1 MTTTSFIWCLVLV
14 VAVMVLG
21 YVRLCLNYRRNIRK
35 VAFMFDAIDASD
47 FTFSFSTKG
56 VSGSDA
62 MLNKSLNRIK
72 QILVN
77 ARDEAVE
84 REKYYEQIMDA
95 AGTGLLVVDGAGH
108 ILQHN
113 VAATRLLHR
122 PVLTHMEQVGQQFAD
137 GSLSVRETYTT
148 LRNKRVRIVAFSDIN
163 GELANREV
171 DSWIKLI
178 RVLTHEI
185 MNTITPITSLSQ
197 SLLQQASGE
206 QREGLEVINK
216 TGTELMA
223 FVENYRRFTHVPQ
236 PQPRLFYAKPFLER
250 MATLA
255 DADGRVGVSVKPA
268 DLLVYADEGLMG
280 RVVTNLLKNAKE
292 AVACAQDEEGG
303 GDGNPQ
309 HDSSPQHDGSKVW
322 IEAYTG
328 DDDSVV
334 IDICDDAALIAP
346 DVAQHVFVPFFTT
359 KQGGSGIGLPLS
371 RQIMR
376 VSGGTLELVQD
387 AKARKTV
394 FRMKI

>member
-14 VAVMVLG
+14 VAVMGLG

-95 AGTGLLVVDGAGH
+95 VGSGLLVVDGAGH

-255 DADGRVGVSVKPA
+255 DADGKVDVSVEPA

-303 GDGNPQ
+303 GDG
-309 HDSSPQHDGSKVW
+309 SPQRDSKVW

-334 IDICDDAALIAP
+334 IDVCDDAALIAP

>member
-1 MTTTSFIWCLVLV
+1 MTTTSFIWCLVLA

-21 YVRLCLNYRRNIRK
+21 YVRLYLSYRRNISK

-62 MLNKSLNRIK
+62 IK

-95 AGTGLLVVDGAGH
+95 AGTGLLVVDEAGH

-122 PVLTHMEQVGQQFAD
+122 SVLTHMEQVGQQFAD

-171 DSWIKLI
+171 DSWMKLI

-197 SLLQQASGE
+197 SLLQQAKGE

-292 AVACAQDEEGG
+292 AVACAQDEEGS
-303 GDGNPQ
+303 GDG
-309 HDSSPQHDGSKVW
+309 SSQRDSKVW

-346 DVAQHVFVPFFTT
+346 DVAQQVFVPFFTT

-387 AKARKTV
+387 AKAHKTV

>member
-14 VAVMVLG
+14 VAAMVLG

-197 SLLQQASGE
+197 SLLQQAKGE

-255 DADGRVGVSVKPA
+255 DADGKVGVSVEPA

-303 GDGNPQ
+303 GDG
-309 HDSSPQHDGSKVW
+309 SPQRDSKVW

-334 IDICDDAALIAP
+334 IDVCDDAALIAP
-346 DVAQHVFVPFFTT
+346 DVAQQVFVPFFTT

-387 AKARKTV
+387 AEARKTV

>member
-1 MTTTSFIWCLVLV
+1 MTTTSFFWCLLLV

-21 YVRLCLNYRRNIRK
+21 YVRLCLSYRRNIRK

-122 PVLTHMEQVGQQFAD
+122 SVLTHMEQVGQQFAD

-206 QREGLEVINK
+206 QCEGLEVINK

-236 PQPRLFYAKPFLER
+236 PQPRLFYVKPFLER

-255 DADGRVGVSVKPA
+255 DADGRVSVSVEPA

-303 GDGNPQ
+303 GDSNLQ
-309 HDSSPQHDGSKVW
+309 HDSKVW

-334 IDICDDAALIAP
+334 IDVCDDAALIAP

>member
-14 VAVMVLG
+14 VAVMALG
-21 YVRLCLNYRRNIRK
+21 YVRLCLSYRRNIRK

-95 AGTGLLVVDGAGH
+95 VGTGLMVVDGAGH

-122 PVLTHMEQVGQQFAD
+122 SVLTHMEQVGQQFAD

-197 SLLQQASGE
+197 SLLQQARGE

-255 DADGRVGVSVKPA
+255 DADGKVGVSVEPA

-303 GDGNPQ
+303 GDGGPQ
-309 HDSSPQHDGSKVW
+309 RDSKVW

-334 IDICDDAALIAP
+334 IDVCDDAALIAP

-387 AKARKTV
+387 AKVRKTV

>member
-1 MTTTSFIWCLVLV
+1 
-14 VAVMVLG
+14 
-21 YVRLCLNYRRNIRK
+21 
-35 VAFMFDAIDASD
+35 
-47 FTFSFSTKG
+47 
-56 VSGSDA
+56 

-95 AGTGLLVVDGAGH
+95 AGTGLLVVDEAGH

-122 PVLTHMEQVGQQFAD
+122 SVLTHMEQVGQLFAD

-197 SLLQQASGE
+197 SLLQQAKGE

-236 PQPRLFYAKPFLER
+236 PQPRLFYAKSFLER

-303 GDGNPQ
+303 GDGSAQRNG
-309 HDSSPQHDGSKVW
+309 SPQRDGKVW

-346 DVAQHVFVPFFTT
+346 DVAQQVFVPFFTT

>member
-14 VAVMVLG
+14 VAVMGLG

-197 SLLQQASGE
+197 SLLQQARGE

-255 DADGRVGVSVKPA
+255 DADGKVGVSVEPA

-303 GDGNPQ
+303 GDG
-309 HDSSPQHDGSKVW
+309 SPQRDSKVW

-334 IDICDDAALIAP
+334 IDVCDDAALIAP

>member
-197 SLLQQASGE
+197 SLLQQARGE

-255 DADGRVGVSVKPA
+255 DADGRVGVSVEPA

-303 GDGNPQ
+303 GDGGPQ
-309 HDSSPQHDGSKVW
+309 RDSKVW

-334 IDICDDAALIAP
+334 IDVCDDAALIAP

>member
-21 YVRLCLNYRRNIRK
+21 YVHLYLSYRRNISK

-47 FTFSFSTKG
+47 FTFSFSTQG

-95 AGTGLLVVDGAGH
+95 AGTGLLVVDEAGH

-122 PVLTHMEQVGQQFAD
+122 SVLTHMEQVGQLFAD

-197 SLLQQASGE
+197 SLLQQAKGE

-236 PQPRLFYAKPFLER
+236 PQPRLFYAKSFLER

-292 AVACAQDEEGG
+292 AVACAQDEEGS
-303 GDGNPQ
+303 GDGSSQ
-309 HDSSPQHDGSKVW
+309 RDGSPQRDGKVW

-346 DVAQHVFVPFFTT
+346 DVAQQVFVPFFTT

>member
-21 YVRLCLNYRRNIRK
+21 YVRLYLNYRRNIRK

-197 SLLQQASGE
+197 SLLQQARGE

-255 DADGRVGVSVKPA
+255 DADGRVSVSVEPA
-268 DLLVYADEGLMG
+268 DLLVYADEGLME

-303 GDGNPQ
+303 GDG
-309 HDSSPQHDGSKVW
+309 SPQRDSKVW

>member
-1 MTTTSFIWCLVLV
+1 MTTTSFFWCLVLV

-21 YVRLCLNYRRNIRK
+21 YVHLYLSYRRNISK

-47 FTFSFSTKG
+47 FTFSFSTQG

-95 AGTGLLVVDGAGH
+95 AGTGLLVVDEAGH

-113 VAATRLLHR
+113 VAAARLLHR
-122 PVLTHMEQVGQQFAD
+122 SVLTHMEQVGQQFAD

-197 SLLQQASGE
+197 SLLQQAKGE

-236 PQPRLFYAKPFLER
+236 SQPRLFYAKPFLER

-292 AVACAQDEEGG
+292 AVACAQDEEGS
-303 GDGNPQ
+303 GDGSAQ
-309 HDSSPQHDGSKVW
+309 RVGSPQCDGKVW

-346 DVAQHVFVPFFTT
+346 DVAQQVFVPFFTT

>member
-21 YVRLCLNYRRNIRK
+21 YVRLCLSYRRNIRK

-122 PVLTHMEQVGQQFAD
+122 SVLTHMEQVGQQFAD

-255 DADGRVGVSVKPA
+255 DADGRVGVSVEPA

-292 AVACAQDEEGG
+292 AVACAQDEESG
-303 GDGNPQ
+303 GDGGPQ
-309 HDSSPQHDGSKVW
+309 HGSKVW

-334 IDICDDAALIAP
+334 IDVCDDAALIAP

>member
-122 PVLTHMEQVGQQFAD
+122 SVLTHMEQVGQQFAD

-206 QREGLEVINK
+206 QREGLEAINK

-255 DADGRVGVSVKPA
+255 DADGKVGVSVEPA

-292 AVACAQDEEGG
+292 AVAGAQDEEGR

-309 HDSSPQHDGSKVW
+309 RDSKVW

-334 IDICDDAALIAP
+334 IDVCDDAALIAP

-387 AKARKTV
+387 AKVRKTV

>member
-21 YVRLCLNYRRNIRK
+21 YVRLFLSYRRNISK

-47 FTFSFSTKG
+47 FTFSFSTQG

-95 AGTGLLVVDGAGH
+95 AGTGLLVVDEAGH

-122 PVLTHMEQVGQQFAD
+122 SVLTHMEQVGQLFAD

-197 SLLQQASGE
+197 SLLQQAKGE

-236 PQPRLFYAKPFLER
+236 PQPRLFYAKSFLER

-303 GDGNPQ
+303 GDGSAQRNG
-309 HDSSPQHDGSKVW
+309 SPQRDGKVW

-346 DVAQHVFVPFFTT
+346 DVAQQVFVPFFTT

>member
-95 AGTGLLVVDGAGH
+95 VGTGLLVVDGAGH

-255 DADGRVGVSVKPA
+255 DADGKVGVSVEPA

-292 AVACAQDEEGG
+292 AVACAQDEEGS
-303 GDGNPQ
+303 GDG
-309 HDSSPQHDGSKVW
+309 SSQRDSKVW

-346 DVAQHVFVPFFTT
+346 DVAQQVFVPFFTT

>member
-21 YVRLCLNYRRNIRK
+21 YVHLYLSYRRNISK

-47 FTFSFSTKG
+47 FTFSFSTQG

-95 AGTGLLVVDGAGH
+95 AGTGLLVVDEAGH

-122 PVLTHMEQVGQQFAD
+122 SVLTHMEQVGQQFAD

-197 SLLQQASGE
+197 SLLQQAKGE

-236 PQPRLFYAKPFLER
+236 PQSRLFYAKPFLER

-292 AVACAQDEEGG
+292 AVACAQDEEGS
-303 GDGNPQ
+303 GDGSLQ
-309 HDSSPQHDGSKVW
+309 RDGSAQRDGKVW

-346 DVAQHVFVPFFTT
+346 DVAQQVFVPFFTT

-387 AKARKTV
+387 AKAHKTV

>member
-21 YVRLCLNYRRNIRK
+21 YVRLYLNYRRNIRK

-56 VSGSDA
+56 VSGSEA

-197 SLLQQASGE
+197 SLLQQAKGE

-236 PQPRLFYAKPFLER
+236 PQPRLFYAKPFLKR

-303 GDGNPQ
+303 GDGSAQ
-309 HDSSPQHDGSKVW
+309 RVGSPQRDGKVW

-346 DVAQHVFVPFFTT
+346 DVAQQVFVPFFTT

>member
-14 VAVMVLG
+14 VAVMGLG

-95 AGTGLLVVDGAGH
+95 VGTGLLVVDGAGH

-197 SLLQQASGE
+197 SLLQQAKGE

-303 GDGNPQ
+303 GDGSAQ
-309 HDSSPQHDGSKVW
+309 RDSKVW

-346 DVAQHVFVPFFTT
+346 DVAQQVFVPFFTT

>member
-14 VAVMVLG
+14 VAVMALG
-21 YVRLCLNYRRNIRK
+21 YVRLCLSYRRNIRK

-95 AGTGLLVVDGAGH
+95 VGTGLLVVDGAGH

-122 PVLTHMEQVGQQFAD
+122 SVLTHMEQVGQQFAD

-197 SLLQQASGE
+197 SLLQQARGE

-255 DADGRVGVSVKPA
+255 DADGKVGVSVEPA

-292 AVACAQDEEGG
+292 AVACAQDEEGS
-303 GDGNPQ
+303 GDG
-309 HDSSPQHDGSKVW
+309 SPQRDSKVW
-322 IEAYTG
+322 IKAYTG

-334 IDICDDAALIAP
+334 IDVCDDAALIAP

>member
-122 PVLTHMEQVGQQFAD
+122 SVLTHMEQVGQQFAD

-197 SLLQQASGE
+197 SLLQQARGE

-255 DADGRVGVSVKPA
+255 DADGKVGVNVEPA

-303 GDGNPQ
+303 GDG
-309 HDSSPQHDGSKVW
+309 SPQRDSKVW

-334 IDICDDAALIAP
+334 IDICDDAALIAS

>member
-1 MTTTSFIWCLVLV
+1 MTTTSFFWCLVLV

-21 YVRLCLNYRRNIRK
+21 YVRLCLSYRRNIRK

-122 PVLTHMEQVGQQFAD
+122 SVLTHMEQVGQQFAD

-292 AVACAQDEEGG
+292 AVACAHDEEGC
-303 GDGNPQ
+303 GDGNLQ
-309 HDSSPQHDGSKVW
+309 RDSKVW

>member
-14 VAVMVLG
+14 VAVMGLG

-197 SLLQQASGE
+197 SLLQQARGE

-255 DADGRVGVSVKPA
+255 DADGKVGVSVEPA

-292 AVACAQDEEGG
+292 AVACAQDEEGR

-309 HDSSPQHDGSKVW
+309 RDSKVW

>member
-21 YVRLCLNYRRNIRK
+21 YVHLYLSYRRNISK

-47 FTFSFSTKG
+47 FTFSFSTQG

-95 AGTGLLVVDGAGH
+95 AGTGLLVVDEAGH

-122 PVLTHMEQVGQQFAD
+122 SVLTHMEQVGQLFAD

-197 SLLQQASGE
+197 SLLQQAKGE

-236 PQPRLFYAKPFLER
+236 PQPRLFYAKSFLER

-303 GDGNPQ
+303 GDGSAQRNG
-309 HDSSPQHDGSKVW
+309 SPQRDGKVW

-346 DVAQHVFVPFFTT
+346 DVAQQVFVPFFTT

>member
-84 REKYYEQIMDA
+84 REKDYEQIMDA

-255 DADGRVGVSVKPA
+255 DADGRVGVSVEPA
-268 DLLVYADEGLMG
+268 DLLVYSDEGLMG

-303 GDGNPQ
+303 GD
-309 HDSSPQHDGSKVW
+309 SSPQRDSKVW

-334 IDICDDAALIAP
+334 IDVCDDAALIAP

>member
-1 MTTTSFIWCLVLV
+1 MTTTSFFWCLVLV

-21 YVRLCLNYRRNIRK
+21 YVHLYLNYRRNISK

-47 FTFSFSTKG
+47 FTFSFSTQG

-95 AGTGLLVVDGAGH
+95 AGTGLLVVDEAGN

-122 PVLTHMEQVGQQFAD
+122 SVLTHMEQVGQLFAD

-197 SLLQQASGE
+197 SLLQQAKGE

-236 PQPRLFYAKPFLER
+236 PQPRLFYAKSFLER

-303 GDGNPQ
+303 GDGSAQRNG
-309 HDSSPQHDGSKVW
+309 SPQRDGKVW

-346 DVAQHVFVPFFTT
+346 DVAQQVFVPFFTT

>member
-21 YVRLCLNYRRNIRK
+21 YVHLYLSYRRNISK

-47 FTFSFSTKG
+47 FTFSFSTQG

-95 AGTGLLVVDGAGH
+95 AGTGLLVVDEAGH

-122 PVLTHMEQVGQQFAD
+122 SVLTHMEQVGQLFAD

-197 SLLQQASGE
+197 SLLQQAKGE

-236 PQPRLFYAKPFLER
+236 PQPRLFYAKSFLER

-255 DADGRVGVSVKPA
+255 DADGRVGVSVKPV

-303 GDGNPQ
+303 GDGSAQRNG
-309 HDSSPQHDGSKVW
+309 SPQRDGKVW

-346 DVAQHVFVPFFTT
+346 DVAQQVFVPFFTT

>member
-197 SLLQQASGE
+197 SLLQQARGE

-255 DADGRVGVSVKPA
+255 DADGRVGVSVEPA

-303 GDGNPQ
+303 GDGNLQ
-309 HDSSPQHDGSKVW
+309 RDSKVW

>member
-95 AGTGLLVVDGAGH
+95 VGTGLLVVDGAGH

-255 DADGRVGVSVKPA
+255 DADGKVGVSVEPA

-292 AVACAQDEEGG
+292 AVACAQDEEGS
-303 GDGNPQ
+303 GDG
-309 HDSSPQHDGSKVW
+309 SSQRDSKVW

-334 IDICDDAALIAP
+334 IDVCDDAALIAP
-346 DVAQHVFVPFFTT
+346 DVAQQVFVPFFTT
-359 KQGGSGIGLPLS
+359 KQGREI
-371 RQIMR
+371 Q
-376 VSGGTLELVQD
+376 
-387 AKARKTV
+387 
-394 FRMKI
+394 

>member
-21 YVRLCLNYRRNIRK
+21 YVHLYLNYRRNISK

-95 AGTGLLVVDGAGH
+95 AGTGLLVVDEAGH

-113 VAATRLLHR
+113 VAAARLLHR

-197 SLLQQASGE
+197 SLLQQAKGE

-236 PQPRLFYAKPFLER
+236 PQPRLFYAKSFLER

-303 GDGNPQ
+303 GDGSAQRNG
-309 HDSSPQHDGSKVW
+309 SPQRDGKVW

-346 DVAQHVFVPFFTT
+346 DVAQQVFVPFFTT

>member
-14 VAVMVLG
+14 VAVMALG

-137 GSLSVRETYTT
+137 RSLSVRETYTT

-197 SLLQQASGE
+197 SLLQQARGE

-255 DADGRVGVSVKPA
+255 DADGKVGVSVEPA

-292 AVACAQDEEGG
+292 AVACAQDEEGS
-303 GDGNPQ
+303 GDG
-309 HDSSPQHDGSKVW
+309 SPQRDSKVW

-334 IDICDDAALIAP
+334 IDVCDDAALIAP